1 MWQREGYTT
10 CVDPSRRTAST
21 ISRRLLLLLLAFLL
35 VLVQL
40 QGIVSAA
47 ETDGGEEDFYEVLGL
62 SKERDDASER
72 DIKSA
77 WRRLS
82 KKHHPDL
89 AGESQRE
96 LYQRIQRAYEV
107 LGDRKK
113 RKVYDI
119 LGVDGLKRFE
129 QPEGQQQQQMH
140 PFFAFFGGGGS
151 SQSGDRGKN
160 EDLLLL
166 VPLADVY
173 TGAAHTVRLPRTKIC
188 RACRGSGAHSRSD
201 LQPCSHCGG
210 TGNTVRRVQLAPGFV
225 QQLAQACG
233 HCGGRGRVVRR
244 RCESCG
250 GRGVVRG
257 AAALSVDVE
266 RGAAEGLRLVFELE
280 GDQQPGQVP
289 GDVVLT
295 LATAPHP
302 HFTRDGDHLTTT
314 VTLTLKEALLGF
326 ERRLTHLDGHSVTLS
341 ATGVTQHG
349 DQQTIEGEGMP
360 KHHVPSERG
369 DLRVTYHVELPSLLT
384 TAQREAVERLL
395 D

>member
-1 MWQREGYTT
+1 MWRREGYTIST
-10 CVDPSRRTAST
+10 VPYRRTTTTLMS
-21 ISRRLLLLLLAFLL
+21 RLLLLLALLL

-40 QGIVSAA
+40 QGVVSAA

-62 SKERDDASER
+62 SKEREDASER

-129 QPEGQQQQQMH
+129 HPEDQQQQMH
-140 PFFAFFGGGGS
+140 PFFAFFGGGAS
-151 SQSGDRGKN
+151 SQSADRGKN
-160 EDLLLL
+160 EDMLLL

-188 RACRGSGAHSRSD
+188 RACHGSGAHSRSD
-201 LQPCSHCGG
+201 LQTCEHCGG
-210 TGNTVRRVQLAPGFV
+210 SGHVVRRVQLAPGFV
-225 QQLAQACG
+225 QQLSQACG

-244 RCESCG
+244 RCEPCG

-257 AAALSVDVE
+257 TAALSVDVE
-266 RGAAEGLRLVFELE
+266 RGAAEGLALVFELE

-289 GDVVLT
+289 GDVILT

-302 HFTRDGDHLTTT
+302 LFTRQEDHLTTT

-326 ERRLTHLDGHSVTLS
+326 ERRLTHLDGHVVELT

-349 DQQTIEGEGMP
+349 DRQIIEGEGMP
-360 KHHVPSERG
+360 KHHVPSEKG
-369 DLRVTYHVELPSLLT
+369 NLYVIYHVELPSLLT